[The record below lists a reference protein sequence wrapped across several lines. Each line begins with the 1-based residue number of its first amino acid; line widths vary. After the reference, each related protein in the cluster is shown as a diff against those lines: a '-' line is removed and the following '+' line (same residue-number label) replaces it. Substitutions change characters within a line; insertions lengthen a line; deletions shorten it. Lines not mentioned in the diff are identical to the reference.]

1 MLSHVSKP
9 NVSVLIHIAILCYTH
24 LVLCLDSVRSKSAE
38 LDTTQEKPD
47 TSGTQ
52 EKPDTSGY
60 VCTSLALVCA
70 LTVP

>member
-47 TSGTQ
+47 TSG
-52 EKPDTSGY
+52 Y